1 MREIRYTPRN
11 VRETLVELKDISE
24 LAIDLAYS
32 ALLAGDEELATEV
45 IELESRV
52 DFLEYHARIA
62 LMLAAKRVDDA
73 ERLVG
78 IFQVVDTA
86 VATTHAAGDI
96 ARILTKN
103 VGHPAS
109 LRAALP
115 EAQEAVVRA
124 TVAAGSDYDG
134 KTLTDLD
141 IQSETGVRVIAVRRD
156 DQWHINPDD
165 DLELGE
171 GDVLIGSGTD
181 TGVEQL
187 YAAATG
193 SQLEAKPVDTDI
205 DDLERAV
212 RTVMELRTVS
222 EVAVGL
228 AYSAALFDD
237 DELAE
242 EVNELERRSDEL
254 QSELEGWVIDAVP
267 RVENPHR
274 LRGLLHLARAS
285 EAICDA
291 AVDITDAVLRNVPLH
306 PVFGQ
311 AVRES
316 AEIIGS
322 ATVRAGS
329 ELVGQDVDDLELE
342 ANTGMVVLAI
352 RRGSEWLF
360 DPAPG
365 TTIET
370 DDVLVARGPR
380 DGEAKLRAVC
390 QAD

>member
-1 MREIRYTPRN
+1 MREIRYAPRN
-11 VRETLVELKDISE
+11 VRETLVELKDASE

-32 ALLAGDEELATEV
+32 ALLAGDRELATEV
-45 IELESRV
+45 IALESRV

-96 ARILTKN
+96 ARVLTKD
-103 VGHPAS
+103 VGLPAS
-109 LRAALP
+109 LRRALP
-115 EAQEAVVRA
+115 EAEEAVVRA
-124 TVAAGSDYDG
+124 VVAEGSDYVNR
-134 KTLTDLD
+134 TLDELA
-141 IQSETGVRVIAVRRD
+141 IQPATGVRLLAVRREETWD
-156 DQWHINPDD
+156 IDPDS
-165 DLELGE
+165 DLEVRT
-171 GDVLIGSGTD
+171 GDVLIASGTD
-181 TGVEQL
+181 TGVEEF
-187 YAAATG
+187 YAQATTTP
-193 SQLEAKPVDTDI
+193 LEPQPLGTGI

-212 RTVMELRTVS
+212 RTVVELRTVS

-242 EVNELERRSDEL
+242 EVHELEIRSDTL
-254 QSELEGWVIDAVP
+254 QSALEGWVIDAVP
-267 RVENPHR
+267 RVEEPHR

-311 AVRES
+311 AIRES

-322 ATVRAGS
+322 ATVDAGS
-329 ELVGQDVDDLELE
+329 SLVGQDVAELELE
-342 ANTGMVVLAI
+342 TQTGMVILAI
-352 RRGSEWLF
+352 RRGDNWLF
-360 DPAPG
+360 DPEPG
-365 TTIET
+365 TTINPN
-370 DDVLVARGPR
+370 DVLVARGPR
-380 DGEAKLRAVC
+380 DGEAKLRAIC
-390 QAD
+390 RPD

>member
-1 MREIRYTPRN
+1 MREIRYAPRN
-11 VRETLVELKDISE
+11 VRETLVELKDVSE

-32 ALLAGDEELATEV
+32 AILAGDRELATEV

-62 LMLAAKRVDDA
+62 LMLAAKTVDDA

-78 IFQVVDTA
+78 MFQVVDTA

-96 ARILTKN
+96 ARVLTKD
-103 VGHPAS
+103 VGLPAS
-109 LRAALP
+109 LRRALP
-115 EAQEAVVRA
+115 EAEEAVVRA
-124 TVAAGSDYDG
+124 VIAEGSPYAGQ
-134 KTLTDLD
+134 TLGDLD
-141 IQSETGVRVIAVRRD
+141 IQSATGVRLLAVRRD
-156 DQWHINPDD
+156 ETWDIEPDS
-165 DLELGE
+165 DLKLSV
-171 GDVLIGSGTD
+171 GDVLIASGTD
-181 TGVEQL
+181 TGVEAF
-187 YAAATG
+187 YEHATTTP
-193 SQLEAKPVDTDI
+193 LEPQPIDTDI

-212 RTVMELRTVS
+212 RTVVELRTVS

-237 DELAE
+237 DELAA
-242 EVNELERRSDEL
+242 EVHELEIRSDVL

-267 RVENPHR
+267 RVDNPHR

-311 AVRES
+311 AIRES

-322 ATVRAGS
+322 ATVGDES
-329 ELVGQDVDDLELE
+329 SLVGQDVAEIELE
-342 ANTGMVVLAI
+342 TQTGMVILAI
-352 RRGSEWLF
+352 RRGEQWLF
-360 DPAPG
+360 DPEPG
-365 TTIET
+365 TTIHAG
-370 DDVLVARGPR
+370 DVLVARGPR

-390 QAD
+390 RPT

>member
-1 MREIRYTPRN
+1 MREIRYSPRN
-11 VRETLVELKDISE
+11 VRETLVELKDASE

-32 ALLAGDEELATEV
+32 ALLAGDQELATEV

-124 TVAAGSDYDG
+124 TVAEGTAYDG
-134 KTLTDLD
+134 NTLAALD
-141 IQSETGVRVIAVRRD
+141 IQTETGVRVIAVRRNE
-156 DQWHINPDD
+156 QWHIDPDA
-165 DLELGE
+165 DLELNA
-171 GDVLIGSGTD
+171 GDVIIGSGTD

-187 YAAATG
+187 YDAATG
-193 SQLEAKPVDTDI
+193 KPLDPQPVDSDI
-205 DDLERAV
+205 EDLKQAV
-212 RTVMELRTVS
+212 QTVIELRTVS

-242 EVNELERRSDEL
+242 EVHELERRSDEL

-311 AVRES
+311 AVRDS

-322 ATVRAGS
+322 ATVRDES
-329 ELVGQDVDDLELE
+329 ELVGKDVGDLELE

-352 RRGSEWLF
+352 RREREWLF

-365 TTIET
+365 TRI
-370 DDVLVARGPR
+370 DAGDVLVARGPR

-390 QAD
+390 RPD